1 MFAWWGRTVYR
12 YRYIVI
18 GVMVALCLGGG
29 IFGISLGNHVT
40 QSGFYDEGSQ
50 SVHASVVADEAF
62 GRDRTSHVVAIL
74 TPPDGQKVDNPQW
87 QSDVVGELDNFV
99 KDHPDQVVS
108 WVGWL
113 RAPDA
118 ANATVQQMKTSDL
131 SKTFVSIPLQ
141 GNTDDEILKNYQAVE
156 SDLQQLNG
164 GRIELAGLNPLASE
178 LTGSIGED
186 QRRAEVAAIPLV
198 CVVLF
203 FVFGGVVAA
212 ALPGLIGGLT
222 IAGALG
228 IMRLLAEF
236 MPVHF
241 FAQPVVTLM
250 GLGIAVDYGLFM
262 VSRFREEI
270 AEGYDTEAAVRRTVM
285 TSGRTIMFSA
295 VILVASS
302 VPLLL
307 FPQGFLKSITYAIIA
322 SVMLAA
328 ILSVTVLAAALALLG
343 PRVDALGVR
352 TLLRFTKPYPA
363 PSPAETTDRTNPLAI
378 ASIPLGVL
386 VPFAAIP
393 VGHIARAQIRRT
405 YDKGA
410 NYALL
415 GLVLGY
421 IGSFAWIFVGLF
433 AAKDTLGTGIFYL
446 LLAIAIF
453 VAGTILVLA
462 AASMSP
468 LVRKP
473 TVWWL
478 NWLAE
483 KTQKTKTR
491 AEVEKGFWGKLVNRV
506 MKRPIAFAA
515 PIVIVMILMIIP
527 LGQLSLGGISEK
539 YLPPDNAVR
548 QAQEA
553 FDRSFPGFRTEPL
566 TLVIE
571 NDNGEPVTD
580 QQVAEIRSKALTIPG
595 FIQPEDDPT
604 KMWQPR
610 PYQEGGSQDPS
621 VRVIQN
627 GLVNR
632 NDAAKKVEELRDIV
646 PPRGLSISVGGTPA
660 LEQDSIHSLF
670 DKLPLMVT
678 ILIVTTTILMFL
690 AFGSVVLPIKAAVM
704 SALTL
709 GSTMGV
715 LTWMFVVGHGSGL
728 MNYTPQPLMAPMIG
742 LIIAVIWGLSTDYE
756 VFLVSRMVEARER
769 GLSTAEAIRVGTAT
783 TGRLIT
789 GAALVLAVVAG
800 AFVFSDLVMMKYLAF
815 GLLIALLLDAT
826 IVRMFLVP
834 AVMKLLGD
842 DCWWAPRWMKRIQE
856 RMGLGETELPDER
869 KRPAVRETVEDP
881 EALVGAGAPVPPRP
895 RPPHDPTHPV
905 SGSRPG
911 ATRAAAPQRVPSASG
926 TTRIPST
933 TPPPAAPADEPQTT
947 RLSIAKNAVRNAV
960 SNAAATARQATRPPA
975 PPAPPAS
982 APARPGGGRPPR
994 EEREIESW
1002 LGELRGTGTPP
1013 APPAPTPQRPSAEPT
1028 RAMPTAPEGRER
1040 PRVAPPAPGNE
1051 PTTAIPTP
1059 RSRPPE
1065 PVRDP
1070 AAAQNPDAAG
1080 DSDKTQAIPTPS
1092 KQADD
1097 AEAATEKLN
1106 TREDEERQ
1114 RRGGVSAQDLL
1125 RREGRL

>member
-29 IFGISLGNHVT
+29 VFGISLGSHVT
-40 QSGFYDEGSQ
+40 QSGFYDDGSQ
-50 SVHASVVADEAF
+50 SVHASVVADKAY
-62 GRDRTSHVVAIL
+62 GRDTSGHIIGIYTAPEGK
-74 TPPDGQKVDNPQW
+74 TVDDP
-87 QSDVVGELDNFV
+87 EFKKKILDNLDKV
-99 KDHPDQVVS
+99 EKDHPD
-108 WVGWL
+108 
-113 RAPDA
+113 
-118 ANATVQQMKTSDL
+118 
-131 SKTFVSIPLQ
+131 
-141 GNTDDEILKNYQAVE
+141 EILRSIGYFKSPDVLKTMADADKQHAFMSIQLKGDNDDAILNNYKKVKD
-156 SDLQQLNG
+156 DLLSVKDEG
-164 GRIELAGLNPLASE
+164 VDFRMAGLQPLAAE
-178 LTGSIGED
+178 LTGTIGDD

-212 ALPGLIGGLT
+212 ALPGIIGGLT

-228 IMRLLAEF
+228 IMRLVAEF

-328 ILSVTVLAAALALLG
+328 TLSITVLAAALAILG

-352 TLLRFTKPYPA
+352 TLLR
-363 PSPAETTDRTNPLAI
+363 
-378 ASIPLGVL
+378 
-386 VPFAAIP
+386 VPFFRNWKP
-393 VGHIARAQIRRT
+393 MRV
-405 YDKGA
+405 
-410 NYALL
+410 
-415 GLVLGY
+415 
-421 IGSFAWIFVGLF
+421 
-433 AAKDTLGTGIFYL
+433 YL
-446 LLAIAIF
+446 E
-453 VAGTILVLA
+453 
-462 AASMSP
+462 
-468 LVRKP
+468 
-473 TVWWL
+473 WL
-478 NWLAE
+478 SE

-491 AEVEKGFWGKLVNRV
+491 EEVEKGFWGKLVNRV
-506 MKRPIAFAA
+506 MKRPAAFAV
-515 PIVIVMILMIIP
+515 PIIIVMIALIIP
-527 LGQLSLGGISEK
+527 LGALSLGGISEK
-539 YLPPDNAVR
+539 YLPPDNSVR
-548 QAQEA
+548 LAQEE
-553 FDRSFPGFRTEPL
+553 FDKIFPGFRTEPL
-566 TLVIE
+566 TIVME
-571 NDNGEPVTD
+571 SDNGQPITD
-580 QQVAEIRSKALTIPG
+580 QQVAEVRNKAMQISG
-595 FIQPEDDPT
+595 FTDPDNDPT
-604 KMWQPR
+604 KMWQAR
-610 PYQEGGSQDPS
+610 PYLDGASKDPS
-621 VRVIQN
+621 IRVIQN

-632 NDAAKKVEELRDIV
+632 NDAAKKIAELRALT
-646 PPRGLSISVGGTPA
+646 PPRGVTVSVGGTPA

-670 DKLPLMVT
+670 DKLPLMVVL
-678 ILIVTTTILMFL
+678 LITTTTILMFL

-715 LTWMFVVGHGSGL
+715 LTWMFVDGHGSGL

-769 GLSTAEAIRVGTAT
+769 GMSTAEAIRIGTAT

-826 IVRMFLVP
+826 VVRMFLVP

-856 RMGLGETELPDER
+856 RLGLGETELPDER
-869 KRPAVRETVEDP
+869 KRPAVREPSENP

-895 RPPHDPTHPV
+895 RPPHDPTHPE
-905 SGSRPG
+905 GSPRPG
-911 ATRAAAPQRVPSASG
+911 RIAAPPRANVPSGAG
-926 TTRIPST
+926 TTRIPT
-933 TPPPAAPADEPQTT
+933 GRVQADEPQTT
-947 RLSIAKNAVRNAV
+947 RLSMARNAVRNV
-960 SNAAATARQATRPPA
+960 VNNATGHRPA
-975 PPAPPAS
+975 PP
-982 APARPGGGRPPR
+982 PPR

-1002 LGELRGTGTPP
+1002 LGELRGTGPSAGQP
-1013 APPAPTPQRPSAEPT
+1013 VAPPARPSADAT
-1028 RAMPTAPEGRER
+1028 RAMPTGATGPR
-1040 PRVAPPAPGNE
+1040 PRPPRPQPGNE
-1051 PTTAIPTP
+1051 PTTAIPTQKP
-1059 RSRPPE
+1059 RLGNA
-1065 PVRDP
+1065 DAP
-1070 AAAQNPDAAG
+1070 A
-1080 DSDKTQAIPTPS
+1080 TTAIPTARKS
-1092 KQADD
+1092 D

-1106 TREDEERQ
+1106 TPDEERK
-1114 RRGGVSAQDLL
+1114 RRGGGVSAQDLL
-1125 RREGRL
+1125 RREGRI

>member
-1 MFAWWGRTVYR
+1 MFAWWGRMVYR
-12 YRYIVI
+12 FRYSVI

-29 IFGISLGNHVT
+29 VFGISLGENVT

-50 SVHASVVADEAF
+50 SVHASVTADEAY

-74 TPPDGQKVDNPQW
+74 TPPDGKKVDDPEWMKKVTDELNQLVA
-87 QSDVVGELDNFV
+87 DHEDKMVG
-99 KDHPDQVVS
+99 

-113 RAPDA
+113 RAPNSDDP
-118 ANATVQQMKTSDL
+118 TVQQMKTSDM
-131 SKTFVSIPLQ
+131 STTFISVPLK
-141 GNTDDEILKNYQAVE
+141 GDDDDTILKNYQAIE
-156 SDLQQLNG
+156 PDLREVNDGNIQ
-164 GRIELAGLNPLASE
+164 LAGLQPLASE
-178 LTGSIGED
+178 LTGTIGED
-186 QRRAEVAAIPLV
+186 QKRAEVAAIPLV

-212 ALPGLIGGLT
+212 ALPGIIGGLT

-270 AEGYDTEAAVRRTVM
+270 AEGYDTEAAVRRSVM

-328 ILSVTVLAAALALLG
+328 ILSITVLPAALAILG
-343 PRVDALGVR
+343 SRVDALGVR
-352 TLLRFTKPYPA
+352 WLMKF
-363 PSPAETTDRTNPLAI
+363 AEPDTIRSDPGNPRTNTFAI
-378 ASIPLGVL
+378 ASIPTGLL
-386 VPFAAIP
+386 LPP
-393 VGHIARAQIRRT
+393 VGIALGHLARKRIRETGEQGAQF
-405 YDKGA
+405 
-410 NYALL
+410 ALI
-415 GLVLGY
+415 GLTLGY
-421 IGSFAWIFVGLF
+421 ITLLGGL
-433 AAKDTLGTGIFYL
+433 AYAISASKDTLGTALYWVLMGIV
-446 LLAIAIF
+446 IF
-453 VAGTILVLA
+453 VAVVVFGVVLA
-462 AASMSP
+462 RYVP
-468 LVRKP
+468 LARTP
-473 TVWWL
+473 IVWWL

-491 AEVEKGFWGKLVNRV
+491 AEVEKGFWGKLVNVV
-506 MKRPIAFAA
+506 MKRPVAFAA
-515 PIVIVMILMIIP
+515 PIAIAMIVLVIP
-527 LGQLSLGGISEK
+527 LGQLALGGISEK
-539 YLPPDNAVR
+539 YLPPDNSVR
-548 QAQEA
+548 SAQEN
-553 FDRSFPGFRTEPL
+553 FDKTFPGFRTEPL

-571 NDNGEPVTD
+571 NTDGQPVTD
-580 QQVAEIRSKALTIPG
+580 QQVAEIRSKAMTVPG
-595 FIQPEDDPT
+595 FIEPDGDPA
-604 KMWQPR
+604 KMWQAR
-610 PYQEGGSQDPS
+610 GGESTDPS

-627 GLVNR
+627 GLIDR
-632 NDAAKKVEELRDIV
+632 NDAAKKVDELRSIS
-646 PPRGLSISVGGTPA
+646 PPRGLTISVGGTPA
-660 LEQDSIHSLF
+660 LEQDSIHALF

-715 LTWMFVVGHGSGL
+715 LTWMFVDGHGSGL

-769 GLSTAEAIRVGTAT
+769 GMSTAEAIRIGTAT

-834 AVMKLLGD
+834 AIMKLLGD

-856 RMGLGETELPDER
+856 RLGLGETELPDER
-869 KRPAVRETVEDP
+869 RRPAVRESVENP
-881 EALVGAGAPVPPRP
+881 EALVGAGAPAPARP
-895 RPPHDPTHPV
+895 RPPHDPTHPAAE
-905 SGSRPG
+905 GASRPG
-911 ATRAAAPQRVPSASG
+911 AASRAAAPPRTNAPSSTG
-926 TTRIPST
+926 TTRM
-933 TPPPAAPADEPQTT
+933 PAGRPQADEPQTT
-947 RLSIAKNAVRNAV
+947 RLSTARDAVRNAV
-960 SNAAATARQATRPPA
+960 HNAASATRGAAGPP
-975 PPAPPAS
+975 
-982 APARPGGGRPPR
+982 PPR

-1002 LGELRGTGTPP
+1002 LGELRGTGAPAGQP
-1013 APPAPTPQRPSAEPT
+1013 APPPSRRPATEARGRPSTAST
-1028 RAMPTAPEGRER
+1028 RKMPGAAAPESQGPVPPPQGRAQ
-1040 PRVAPPAPGNE
+1040 PQAQPDDAA
-1051 PTTAIPTP
+1051 TTAIP
-1059 RSRPPE
+1059 
-1065 PVRDP
+1065 
-1070 AAAQNPDAAG
+1070 AQRAE
-1080 DSDKTQAIPTPS
+1080 DSDT
-1092 KQADD
+1092 
-1097 AEAATEKLN
+1097 ATEKLN
-1106 TREDEERQ
+1106 AAAEEQ
-1114 RRGGVSAQDLL
+1114 PKRRGGGVSAADLL
-1125 RREGRL
+1125 RREGRM

>member
-1 MFAWWGRTVYR
+1 MFAWWGRMVYR
-12 YRYIVI
+12 FRYSVI

-29 IFGISLGNHVT
+29 VFGISLGENVT

-50 SVHASVVADEAF
+50 SVHASVTADEAY

-74 TPPDGQKVDNPQW
+74 TPPDGKKVDDPEWMKKVTDELNQLVA
-87 QSDVVGELDNFV
+87 DHEDKMVG
-99 KDHPDQVVS
+99 

-113 RAPDA
+113 RAPNSDDP
-118 ANATVQQMKTSDL
+118 TVQQMKTSDM
-131 SKTFVSIPLQ
+131 STTFISVPLK
-141 GNTDDEILKNYQAVE
+141 GDDDDTILKNYQAIE
-156 SDLQQLNG
+156 PDLREVNDGNIQ
-164 GRIELAGLNPLASE
+164 LAGLQPLASE
-178 LTGSIGED
+178 LTGTIGED
-186 QRRAEVAAIPLV
+186 QKRAEVAAIPLV

-212 ALPGLIGGLT
+212 ALPGIIGGLT

-270 AEGYDTEAAVRRTVM
+270 AEGYDTEAAVRRSVM

-328 ILSVTVLAAALALLG
+328 ILSITVLPAALAILG
-343 PRVDALGVR
+343 SRVDALGVR
-352 TLLRFTKPYPA
+352 WLMKF
-363 PSPAETTDRTNPLAI
+363 AEPDTIRSDPNNPRTNTFAI
-378 ASIPLGVL
+378 ASIPTGLLLPPAGIALGHL
-386 VPFAAIP
+386 ARKRIRETGEQGAQFALI
-393 VGHIARAQIRRT
+393 
-405 YDKGA
+405 
-410 NYALL
+410 
-415 GLVLGY
+415 GLTLGY
-421 IGSFAWIFVGLF
+421 ITLLGGL
-433 AAKDTLGTGIFYL
+433 AYAISASKDTLGTALYWVLMGIV
-446 LLAIAIF
+446 IF
-453 VAGTILVLA
+453 VAVVVVGVVLA
-462 AASMSP
+462 RYVP
-468 LVRKP
+468 LARTP
-473 TVWWL
+473 IVWWL

-491 AEVEKGFWGKLVNRV
+491 AEVEKGFWGKLVNVV
-506 MKRPIAFAA
+506 MKRPVAFAA
-515 PIVIVMILMIIP
+515 PIAIAMIVLVIP
-527 LGQLSLGGISEK
+527 LGQLALGGISEK
-539 YLPPDNAVR
+539 YLPPDNSVR
-548 QAQEA
+548 SAQEN
-553 FDRSFPGFRTEPL
+553 FDKTFPGFRTEPL

-571 NDNGEPVTD
+571 NTDGQPVTD
-580 QQVAEIRSKALTIPG
+580 QQVAEIRSKAMTVPG
-595 FIQPEDDPT
+595 FIEPDGDPA
-604 KMWQPR
+604 KMWQAR
-610 PYQEGGSQDPS
+610 GGESTDPS

-627 GLVNR
+627 GLIDR
-632 NDAAKKVEELRDIV
+632 NDAAKKVDELRSIS
-646 PPRGLSISVGGTPA
+646 PPRGLTISVGGTPA
-660 LEQDSIHSLF
+660 LEQDSIHALF

-715 LTWMFVVGHGSGL
+715 LTWMFVDGHGSGL

-769 GLSTAEAIRVGTAT
+769 GMSTAEAIRIGTAT

-834 AVMKLLGD
+834 AIMKLLGD

-856 RMGLGETELPDER
+856 RLGLGETELPDER
-869 KRPAVRETVEDP
+869 RRPAVRESVENP
-881 EALVGAGAPVPPRP
+881 EALVGAGAPAPARP
-895 RPPHDPTHPV
+895 RPPHDPTHPAAE
-905 SGSRPG
+905 GASRPG
-911 ATRAAAPQRVPSASG
+911 AASRAAAPPRTNAPSSTG
-926 TTRIPST
+926 TTRM
-933 TPPPAAPADEPQTT
+933 PAGRPQADEPQTT
-947 RLSIAKNAVRNAV
+947 RLSTARDAVRNAV
-960 SNAAATARQATRPPA
+960 HNAASATRGAAGPP
-975 PPAPPAS
+975 
-982 APARPGGGRPPR
+982 PPR

-1002 LGELRGTGTPP
+1002 LGELRGTGAPAGQP
-1013 APPAPTPQRPSAEPT
+1013 APPPSRRPATEARGRPSTAST
-1028 RAMPTAPEGRER
+1028 RKMPGAAAPESQGPVPPPQGRAQ
-1040 PRVAPPAPGNE
+1040 PQAQPDDAA
-1051 PTTAIPTP
+1051 TTAIP
-1059 RSRPPE
+1059 
-1065 PVRDP
+1065 
-1070 AAAQNPDAAG
+1070 AQRAE
-1080 DSDKTQAIPTPS
+1080 DSDT
-1092 KQADD
+1092 
-1097 AEAATEKLN
+1097 ATEKLN
-1106 TREDEERQ
+1106 AAAEEQ
-1114 RRGGVSAQDLL
+1114 PKRRGGGVSAADLL
-1125 RREGRL
+1125 RREGRM

>member
-1 MFAWWGRTVYR
+1 MFAWWGRMVYR
-12 YRYIVI
+12 FRYSVI

-29 IFGISLGNHVT
+29 VFGISLGENVT

-50 SVHASVVADEAF
+50 SVHASVTADEAY

-74 TPPDGQKVDNPQW
+74 TPPDGKKVDDPEWMKKVTDELNQLVA
-87 QSDVVGELDNFV
+87 DHEDKMVG
-99 KDHPDQVVS
+99 

-113 RAPDA
+113 RAPNSDDP
-118 ANATVQQMKTSDL
+118 TVQQMKTSDM
-131 SKTFVSIPLQ
+131 STTFISVPLK
-141 GNTDDEILKNYQAVE
+141 GDDDDTILKNYQAIE
-156 SDLQQLNG
+156 PDLREVNDGNIQ
-164 GRIELAGLNPLASE
+164 LAGLQPLASE
-178 LTGSIGED
+178 LTGTIGED
-186 QRRAEVAAIPLV
+186 QKRAEVAAIPLV

-212 ALPGLIGGLT
+212 ALPGIIGGLT

-270 AEGYDTEAAVRRTVM
+270 AEGYDTEAAVRRSVM

-328 ILSVTVLAAALALLG
+328 ILSITVLPAALAILG
-343 PRVDALGVR
+343 SRVDALGVR
-352 TLLRFTKPYPA
+352 WLMKF
-363 PSPAETTDRTNPLAI
+363 AEPDTIRSDPGNPRTNTSAI
-378 ASIPLGVL
+378 ASIPTGLL
-386 VPFAAIP
+386 LPP
-393 VGHIARAQIRRT
+393 VGIALGHLARKRIRETGEQGAQFALIGLT
-405 YDKGA
+405 LGYTT
-410 NYALL
+410 LL
-415 GLVLGY
+415 G
-421 IGSFAWIFVGLF
+421 GL
-433 AAKDTLGTGIFYL
+433 AYAISASKDTLGTALYWVLMGIV
-446 LLAIAIF
+446 IF
-453 VAGTILVLA
+453 VAVVVVGVVLA
-462 AASMSP
+462 RYVP
-468 LVRKP
+468 LARTP
-473 TVWWL
+473 IVWWL

-491 AEVEKGFWGKLVNRV
+491 AEVEKGFWGKLVNVV
-506 MKRPIAFAA
+506 MKRPVAFAA
-515 PIVIVMILMIIP
+515 PIAIAMIVLVIP
-527 LGQLSLGGISEK
+527 LGQLALGGISEK
-539 YLPPDNAVR
+539 YLPPDNSVR
-548 QAQEA
+548 SAQEN
-553 FDRSFPGFRTEPL
+553 FDKTFPGFRTEPL

-571 NDNGEPVTD
+571 NTDGQPVTD
-580 QQVAEIRSKALTIPG
+580 QQVAEIRSKAMTVPG
-595 FIQPEDDPT
+595 FIEPDGDPA
-604 KMWQPR
+604 KMWQAR
-610 PYQEGGSQDPS
+610 GGESTDPS

-627 GLVNR
+627 GLIDR
-632 NDAAKKVEELRDIV
+632 NDAAKKVDELRSIS
-646 PPRGLSISVGGTPA
+646 PPRGLTISVGGTPA
-660 LEQDSIHSLF
+660 LEQDSIHALF

-715 LTWMFVVGHGSGL
+715 LTWMFVDGHGSGL

-769 GLSTAEAIRVGTAT
+769 GMSTAEAIRIGTAT

-834 AVMKLLGD
+834 AIMKLLGD

-856 RMGLGETELPDER
+856 RLGLGETELPDER
-869 KRPAVRETVEDP
+869 RRPAVRESVENP
-881 EALVGAGAPVPPRP
+881 EALVGAGAPAPARP
-895 RPPHDPTHPV
+895 RPPHDPTHPAAE
-905 SGSRPG
+905 GASRPG
-911 ATRAAAPQRVPSASG
+911 AASRAAAPPRTNAPSSTG
-926 TTRIPST
+926 TTRM
-933 TPPPAAPADEPQTT
+933 PAGRPQADEPQTT
-947 RLSIAKNAVRNAV
+947 RLSTARDAVRNAV
-960 SNAAATARQATRPPA
+960 HNAASATRGAAGPP
-975 PPAPPAS
+975 
-982 APARPGGGRPPR
+982 PPR

-1002 LGELRGTGTPP
+1002 LGELRGTGAPAGQP
-1013 APPAPTPQRPSAEPT
+1013 APPPSRRPATEARGRPSTAST
-1028 RAMPTAPEGRER
+1028 RKMPGAAAPESQGPVPPPQGRAQ
-1040 PRVAPPAPGNE
+1040 PQAQPDDAA
-1051 PTTAIPTP
+1051 TTAIP
-1059 RSRPPE
+1059 
-1065 PVRDP
+1065 
-1070 AAAQNPDAAG
+1070 AQRAE
-1080 DSDKTQAIPTPS
+1080 DSDT
-1092 KQADD
+1092 
-1097 AEAATEKLN
+1097 ATEKLN
-1106 TREDEERQ
+1106 AAAEEQ
-1114 RRGGVSAQDLL
+1114 PKRRGGGVSAADLL
-1125 RREGRL
+1125 RREGRM

>member
-1 MFAWWGRTVYR
+1 MFAWWGRNVYR

-18 GVMVALCLGGG
+18 GVMVALCVGGG
-29 IFGISLGNHVT
+29 IYGISLGDNVT

-50 SVHASVVADEAF
+50 SVQASVAGDEVY

-74 TPPDGQKVDNPQW
+74 TPPDGEKVDNREW
-87 QSDVVGELDNFV
+87 QQEVVGELDALV
-99 KDHPDQVVS
+99 EDHPEQVVS

-113 RAPDA
+113 RAPDT
-118 ANATVQQMKTSDL
+118 ANATVQQMKTADL
-131 SKTFVSIPLQ
+131 SKTFVSIPLK
-141 GNTDDEILKNYQAVE
+141 GDTDDEILKNYQAVE
-156 SDLQQLNG
+156 PYLQQINDG
-164 GRIELAGLNPLASE
+164 NIQLAGLNPLASE

-203 FVFGGVVAA
+203 FVFGGVIAA

-262 VSRFREEI
+262 VSRFREEL

-328 ILSVTVLAAALALLG
+328 LLSITVLAAALAILG
-343 PRVDALGVR
+343 PRVDALGVK
-352 TLLRFTKPYPA
+352 TLIKFAQPDPIA
-363 PSPAETTDRTNPLAI
+363 SDPSVQKTNTLAV
-378 ASIPLGVL
+378 ASIPLGLL
-386 VPFAAIP
+386 VPP
-393 VGHIARAQIRRT
+393 VGIALGHIARQRIKQT
-405 YDKGA
+405 GEQGA
-410 NYALL
+410 NLALI

-421 IGSFAWIFVGLF
+421 TALYGAMAYGIIALEGNGTIGSGVYW
-433 AAKDTLGTGIFYL
+433 L
-446 LLAIAIF
+446 LLGI
-453 VAGTILVLA
+453 VAFLVIVTFGLA
-462 AASMSP
+462 LARYLP
-468 LVRKP
+468 LARRP
-473 TVWWL
+473 IVWWL
-478 NWLAE
+478 HWLAE

-491 AEVEKGFWGKLVNRV
+491 AEVEQGFWGKLVTHV
-506 MKRPIAFAA
+506 MKRPGTFAL
-515 PIVIVMILMIIP
+515 PIIVVMILLIIP

-539 YLPPDNAVR
+539 YLPPDNSVR
-548 QAQEA
+548 LAQED

-566 TLVIE
+566 TLVLKS
-571 NDNGEPVTD
+571 DNGEPVTD
-580 QQVAEIRSKALTIPG
+580 QQLADMRAKAMAING
-595 FIQPEDDPT
+595 FIDPDNDPS
-604 KMWQPR
+604 KMWQER
-610 PYQEGGSQDPS
+610 SVQEGASEDPS

-627 GLVNR
+627 GLENR
-632 NDAAKKVEELRDIV
+632 NDAATKIEQLRALS
-646 PPRGLSISVGGTPA
+646 PPRGVSVWVGGTPA

-670 DKLPLMVT
+670 DRLPLMVT

-690 AFGSVVLPIKAAVM
+690 AFGSLVLPIKAALM

-709 GSTMGV
+709 GSTMGI
-715 LTWMFVVGHGSGL
+715 LTWMFVDGHGSGL

-756 VFLVSRMVEARER
+756 VFLVSRMVEARAR

-815 GLLIALLLDAT
+815 GLLLALLLDAT
-826 IVRMFLVP
+826 IIRMFLVP
-834 AVMKLLGD
+834 AIMKMLGD

-856 RMGLGETELPDER
+856 RLGLGEVELPDER
-869 KRPAVRETVEDP
+869 KRPLVRDP
-881 EALVGAGAPVPPRP
+881 ADDQALVGAGAPVPPRP
-895 RPPHDPTHPV
+895 RPPHDPTHP
-905 SGSRPG
+905 GIEG
-911 ATRAAAPQRVPSASG
+911 RVGP
-926 TTRIPST
+926 TRIPPG
-933 TPPPAAPADEPQTT
+933 PPRLNGPSAAGTSRIPTNRPSPGQEPPTT
-947 RLSIAKNAVRNAV
+947 RLSMAKNAVRG
-960 SNAAATARQATRPPA
+960 AAPQRA
-975 PPAPPAS
+975 PQPSGS
-982 APARPGGGRPPR
+982 APKR

-1002 LGELRGTGTPP
+1002 LGELRGGPAGPGGGQPP
-1013 APPAPTPQRPSAEPT
+1013 RPPRPTQPSAEST
-1028 RAMPTAPEGRER
+1028 TAMRAGAPKPEPE
-1040 PRVAPPAPGNE
+1040 PNE
-1051 PTTAIPTP
+1051 PTTAIPVQ
-1059 RSRPPE
+1059 RPAQPE
-1065 PVRDP
+1065 QNDATTRIPIQQDP
-1070 AAAQNPDAAG
+1070 E
-1080 DSDKTQAIPTPS
+1080 S
-1092 KQADD
+1092 
-1097 AEAATEKLN
+1097 TEKLD
-1106 TREDEERQ
+1106 TQEEPK
-1114 RRGGVSAQDLL
+1114 RRGGGMSAADLL
-1125 RREGRL
+1125 RREGRM